1 LVIHEE
7 LSRHIAI
14 SPQSKWLAANEAGGY
29 IARTLDSGEKHMSS
43 IELFDA
49 IRRGTSDGKSQS
61 DLSEDLW
68 KRFGVDRAV
77 LALDSSGFTRIS
89 KSHGIIYFL
98 STFLRM
104 SDIVVPLMQR
114 QNCRKVR
121 THADNLF
128 AEFSDVDTAVN
139 AALLAH
145 QAIKD
150 AKLQLTK
157 DEPYSVCIGI
167 GYGRVLEAGDEGVF
181 GDEMNLAAKLGEDI
195 AEGGDTLLSESAFK
209 AITSPQK
216 LVFDSREAAVSGN
229 TIKYYAVRR

>member
-1 LVIHEE
+1 MK
-7 LSRHIAI
+7 
-14 SPQSKWLAANEAGGY
+14 PAG
-29 IARTLDSGEKHMSS
+29 ILLESDSGEKSMSS
-43 IELFDA
+43 IDLFDA
-49 IRRGTSDGKSQS
+49 IRSSTSDGKSLR
-61 DLSEDLW
+61 DLNEDLW

-77 LALDSSGFTRIS
+77 LALDCSGFTRVS
-89 KSHGIIYFL
+89 KTHGIIHFL
-98 STFLRM
+98 SLFLRM
-104 SDIVVPLMQR
+104 SDVVVPLMKR

-150 AKLQLTK
+150 AKLQLTEN
-157 DEPYSVCIGI
+157 EPFSVCIGI
-167 GYGRVLEAGDEGVF
+167 GFGKVLEAGEEGVF

-209 AITSPQK
+209 AIASPQK
-216 LVFDSREAAVSGN
+216 LVFDTREAAVSGN